1 MTIRLLYLIL
11 CQLLGWLAL
20 LARGQTSKNAELLV
34 LRHEV
39 AVLRRQV
46 ARPRPTWPDRAI
58 LAALSR
64 LLSRERRHHR
74 LVTPDT
80 LLRWHR
86 ALISRRWT
94 RPHRPPGRP
103 STSPELHSLILR
115 MAAENP
121 TWGYRRIHGE
131 LLQLGYR
138 VAPST
143 VWLLLKRAGIDPAPR
158 RAGLTSRQFLAAQAE
173 GILAC
178 DFFHVDTV
186 LLRRIYVLFVLEVA
200 SRRVHILG
208 VTANPTGAWVTQ
220 QARNLLMELA
230 DHVGQ
235 FKFLIRDRDA
245 RFIDGFDVVFASEGV
260 GILRI
265 PVLAPRANAF
275 AERWIGTVRRELLD
289 RMLILGRRRLET
301 VLAGYVV
308 HYNEHRP
315 HRALGQASP
324 LGAVPPFASPADMRI
339 MRVDRLGGLI
349 HEYAQVA

>member
-1 MTIRLLYLIL
+1 MTIRLLYLIF
-11 CQLLGWLAL
+11 CQLLGWLTL
-20 LARGQTSKNAELLV
+20 LARGQASKNAELLV

-46 ARPRPTWPDRAI
+46 TRPRPTWPDRAI
-58 LAALSR
+58 LAALTR

-86 ALISRRWT
+86 ALVRRHWT

-103 STSPELHSLILR
+103 SLAPVLQRLIVR

-143 VWLLLKRAGIDPAPR
+143 VWLLLKRAGVDPAPR
-158 RAGLTSRQFLAAQAE
+158 RADLTWQQFLATQAQSL
-173 GILAC
+173 LAC

-186 LLRRIYVLFVLEVA
+186 LLRRLYVLFVIEVA

-208 VTANPTGAWVTQ
+208 VTANTTGAWVTQ
-220 QARNLLMELA
+220 QARNLLMDLGER
-230 DHVGQ
+230 VGQ
-235 FKFLIRDRDA
+235 FRFLIRDRDT
-245 RFIDGFDVVFASEGV
+245 RFTHSFDAVFGSEDIR
-260 GILRI
+260 ILRT
-265 PVLAPRANAF
+265 PVQAPRANAF
-275 AERWIGTVRRELLD
+275 AERWVGTVRRELLD
-289 RMLILGRRRLET
+289 RMLVVSRRQLET
-301 VLAGYVV
+301 VLAGYVT
-308 HYNEHRP
+308 HYDEHRP

-324 LGAVPPFASPADMRI
+324 LTAVHRPLQQGTCGS
-339 MRVDRLGGLI
+339 
-349 HEYAQVA
+349 